1 MSASQIPAPARRR
14 SVPFVTAIVAVA
26 FTVGAL
32 AGLGLPRVLGATS
45 RATGAS
51 GPVIAGAVKWLDVAE
66 NNMSD
71 AAYQASYGSGAAKSL
86 DVAENNMSDAA
97 YQASYGSGAAKSLD
111 VAENNMSDAAYQAS
125 YGSGA
130 AKSASAA
137 SQKPFHLEKTCVVVS
152 KVKNQCEVTSSTFG
166 AIPAGTLITYDTS
179 AGPTAFVATIAVKN
193 GSATGQCNI
202 LAAIEDATKA
212 GTCTF
217 ESGTGRLTQF
227 HLAVA
232 VTRSTTADWNPWSWD
247 GTYWFG
253 GGD

>member
-1 MSASQIPAPARRR
+1 MSAKQIAAPARRR
-14 SVPFVTAIVAVA
+14 SVLFVTAIVAVA

-32 AGLGLPRVLGATS
+32 AGLGLPRVLGTTS
-45 RATGAS
+45 GATGAS
-51 GPVIAGAVKWLDVAE
+51 GPMIA
-66 NNMSD
+66 
-71 AAYQASYGSGAAKSL
+71 GAAKSL

-111 VAENNMSDAAYQAS
+111 VAENNMSDAAYQAQ

-193 GSATGQCNI
+193 GSSTGQCNI
-202 LAAIEDATKA
+202 LAAIQDLPKA

-232 VTRSTTADWNPWSWD
+232 VTRSTTADWNPWFWD

-253 GGD
+253 GSD

>member
-32 AGLGLPRVLGATS
+32 AGLGLPRVLGTTS
-45 RATGAS
+45 GATGAS
-51 GPVIAGAVKWLDVAE
+51 GPMIA
-66 NNMSD
+66 
-71 AAYQASYGSGAAKSL
+71 GAAKSL

-97 YQASYGSGAAKSLD
+97 YQA
-111 VAENNMSDAAYQAS
+111 Q

-193 GSATGQCNI
+193 GSSTGQCNI
-202 LAAIEDATKA
+202 LAAIQDLPKA

-232 VTRSTTADWNPWSWD
+232 VTRSTTADWNPWFWD

-253 GGD
+253 GSD